1 MISYF
6 AFYKVIFMVQLLIA
20 EALFTFR
27 LRRRSLFWLRWCLS
41 AALCM
46 ACAALFPWEP
56 QGPVSLSLIF
66 LLLFA
71 LTLACGFFCFKV
83 SALSLLFCMA
93 IAYAVQHF
101 GYCVSNCMLLLSG
114 LNANVYGIYT
124 EEVLSQHF
132 LPVNEAF
139 GFIFSFV
146 IYYLSY
152 YLFYLF
158 FARRIRK
165 KEDLRLRS
173 LSLFVVSGFAILLS
187 VVVNAAVVYGT
198 TDGDLIVL
206 FNAYNAACC
215 LFIVYALF
223 SILRRNRME
232 AELNFMHETLRRAR
246 EQYEASKRSM
256 ELVNIKCHDLKQQ
269 IRTIGRANFINE
281 TAIAEM
287 SDAISLYDAAVDTG
301 YGPLN
306 IILSEKSL
314 ACRSEGISLDCMAD
328 GTLLRF
334 MNEAEI
340 YSLFGNAIDNA
351 ASAVRRLQDE
361 QKRTVGVQV
370 GQVKG
375 FITVHVYNYF
385 EGQLEVSADGLP
397 RTTKKDAENHGYG
410 LKSIRYIVEKYGGR
424 MSVKAQNNVFNL
436 NIIFPLPRE
445 GEN

>member
-41 AALCM
+41 AALCL

-232 AELNFMHETLRRAR
+232 A
-246 EQYEASKRSM
+246 
-256 ELVNIKCHDLKQQ
+256 
-269 IRTIGRANFINE
+269 
-281 TAIAEM
+281 
-287 SDAISLYDAAVDTG
+287 
-301 YGPLN
+301 
-306 IILSEKSL
+306 
-314 ACRSEGISLDCMAD
+314 
-328 GTLLRF
+328 
-334 MNEAEI
+334 
-340 YSLFGNAIDNA
+340 
-351 ASAVRRLQDE
+351 
-361 QKRTVGVQV
+361 
-370 GQVKG
+370 
-375 FITVHVYNYF
+375 
-385 EGQLEVSADGLP
+385 
-397 RTTKKDAENHGYG
+397 
-410 LKSIRYIVEKYGGR
+410 
-424 MSVKAQNNVFNL
+424 
-436 NIIFPLPRE
+436 
-445 GEN
+445 